1 MLALQASTR
10 ERQLTI
16 LDLPL
21 DLLKRVVGAVDNI
34 QHLRN
39 LTQVALVSRSFGA
52 VTKQQQHIT
61 VSGRD
66 LLRLH
71 TSANHLTMEAYLE
84 RLDSQA
90 GLLSMK
96 QFPLCLKFVTYLELQ
111 KVKANQAKNMLQ
123 LACSFRGLMIL
134 DVCFTILPVDAGWVH
149 PMFES
154 LVLHGAASLQE
165 VHISHN
171 NGILLKVVSPGGP
184 LKQHDHLPCITA
196 GNLSV
201 LRDLVHNAA
210 FSCMRNP
217 HAKTQKTLSL
227 LPALQW
233 LELGDELLGTPFKG
247 TVWREM
253 TDWTADAF
261 LQATVGHVTGIHD
274 ISRIE
279 MDLTRPLNSSTSWQ
293 SVKLASPRLIAQL
306 APNLTILNIKIS
318 HSSDSW
324 VVLTP
329 KLVSVDV
336 TKPKHLGP
344 MLVEGVPN
352 TALTH
357 MCLQGHPLWV
367 DEGLHSWG
375 RARQSQLDNADLD
388 VQVEFS
394 NILQRV
400 AMTSHH
406 CTKYPV
412 SALCFK
418 FSHGCAAVMIVDLPH
433 M

>member
-21 DLLKRVVGAVDNI
+21 DLLKRVLIAVDRI
-34 QHLRN
+34 QHLHN
-39 LTQVALVSRSFGA
+39 LAQVGLVSRSFGA
-52 VTKQQQHIT
+52 VTKQQHHII
-61 VSGRD
+61 VLGRD
-66 LLRLH
+66 LR
-71 TSANHLTMEAYLE
+71 

-90 GLLSMK
+90 GLLTSER
-96 QFPLCLKFVTYLELQ
+96 FPMCLKFVTCLELQ
-111 KVKANQAKNMLQ
+111 KSKTHQALSTLQ
-123 LACSFRGLMIL
+123 LARSFRRLTIL
-134 DVCFTILPVDAGWVH
+134 DVCFTHTPV
-149 PMFES
+149 ES
-154 LVLHGAASLQE
+154 LVDFMFDFLLVHGAASLQE
-165 VHISHN
+165 VHISYDE
-171 NGILLKVVSPGGP
+171 GIQLKVVSPEGP
-184 LKQHDHLPCITA
+184 LRQHDRLACITA
-196 GNLSV
+196 GSLSV
-201 LRDLVHNAA
+201 LQRLAHRAA
-210 FSCMRNP
+210 FGGRTDVNP
-217 HAKTQKTLSL
+217 ETDQKTLSL
-227 LPALQW
+227 LPALKW
-233 LELGDELLGTPFKG
+233 LEIGYEPLLTPFTG
-247 TVWREM
+247 TVRGKL
-253 TDWTADAF
+253 TNKTADTF
-261 LQATVGHVTGIHD
+261 LQATVGHVTGIYEYR
-274 ISRIE
+274 SLIE
-279 MDLTRPLNSSTSWQ
+279 MDLTRPLNSITSWH
-293 SVKLASPRLIAQL
+293 SAKIASPRFIALL
-306 APNLTILNIKIS
+306 APNLTVLNIKIS